1 MNNKE
6 NKFLLVFLILLGLDF
21 ILHRKRLKTYNQM
34 YGKVRNELNQFK
46 DEMNDYTEESSNDIY
61 NQVQEKFQTNNKIL
75 CEDILKIITEYK
87 NEQ

>member
-34 YGKVRNELNQFK
+34 YQKIKNEL
-46 DEMNDYTEESSNDIY
+46 E
-61 NQVQEKFQTNNKIL
+61 IL
-75 CEDILKIITEYK
+75 QQ
-87 NEQ
+87 N

>member
-46 DEMNDYTEESSNDIY
+46 DEIQSSSRKIS
-61 NQVQEKFQTNNKIL
+61 NK
-75 CEDILKIITEYK
+75 
-87 NEQ
+87 Q